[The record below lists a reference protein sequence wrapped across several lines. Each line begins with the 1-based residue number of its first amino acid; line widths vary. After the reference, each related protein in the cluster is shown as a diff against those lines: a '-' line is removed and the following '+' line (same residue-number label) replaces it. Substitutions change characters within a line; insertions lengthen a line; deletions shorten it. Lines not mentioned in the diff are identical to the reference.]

1 MIGQII
7 NLVVFIAAMVVL
19 KKMGLGAMAWVI
31 VLMPLLVIG
40 LFAFFIWYGT
50 RTVGAAA
57 AAAAA
62 EKIRLAA
69 KAAVGTA
76 QVDADSAAQEEREAA
91 RAANRTTCP
100 SGQYLHPSSVNADV
114 KICSACGHAKFKADE
129 GSEQCIDWKNCPVG
143 QGMTAAG
150 TTTTDITCANCDGI
164 TNFSAYGDDRNE
176 CSAVTECAAGE
187 IETTAPSASS
197 DRVCGANPQNA
208 ESYYNYDPM
217 AYSELNYDNFN

>member
-7 NLVVFIAAMVVL
+7 NLVIFIAAMVVL

-40 LFAFFIWYGT
+40 LVAFFIWYGT
-50 RTVGAAA
+50 RSVSTTATATAAA
-57 AAAAA
+57 AAK
-62 EKIRLAA
+62 KISIAA
-69 KAAVGTA
+69 KAALGTA

-91 RAANRTTCP
+91 RAANPTTCP
-100 SGQYLHPSSVNADV
+100 AGQYLHPSSVNADV
-114 KICSACGHAKFKADE
+114 NICSACGHAKFKAAE
-129 GSEQCIDWKNCPVG
+129 GSGPCIDWKNCPVG
-143 QGMTAAG
+143 QGMTTAG
-150 TTTTDITCANCDGI
+150 TATTDITCANCDGI

-176 CSAVTECAAGE
+176 CSTVTECAAGE
-187 IETTAPSASS
+187 TETTAPTASS
-197 DRVCGANPQNA
+197 DRVCSSTA